1 MTALY
6 RGYDAEGLAW
16 QYSPRLSVK
25 EGPALMEGWTRDAAA
40 FRHQAGGTLDI
51 AYGPRPEEKLDLFRP
66 AGGSGARPPLH
77 LFIHGGYWQR
87 FYKEDFSHVAGG
99 LLAHGVAV
107 AVASYTLCP
116 EVTIGEI
123 VDQMRRC
130 AAFLWRE
137 AGRLEVAVDRFQV
150 SGHSAGGHLTAAL
163 VATDWPALGAG
174 LPADLVKSAIPI
186 SGVFEVEPLRHT
198 DIGKPLHLDDADAAR
213 QVSPLLWEPRSRGPL
228 LLAVGGDESAEFH
241 RQSAAL
247 AERWGAAGVPAET
260 LSLPG
265 RNHYTVLE
273 ELAAPDGALTRRAL
287 SLLGHPAR

>member
-6 RGYDAEGLAW
+6 QGYDAEGLTF

-40 FRHQAGGTLDI
+40 FRRKVSGTLDI
-51 AYGPRPEEKLDLFRP
+51 AYGSRPEEKLDLFRP
-66 AGGSGARPPLH
+66 AGGGRAPLH

-87 FYKEDFSHVAGG
+87 FYKEDFSHVAAG

-116 EVTIGEI
+116 AVDIAEI
-123 VDQMRRC
+123 VAQMRRC

-137 AGRLEVAVDRFQV
+137 AASLEVAVDRFQV

-163 VATDWPALGAG
+163 VATDWPAFAAG
-174 LPADLVKSAIPI
+174 LPAGLVKSAIPI

-198 DIGKPLHLDDADAAR
+198 EIGKPLHLDDAAAAR
-213 QVSPLLWEPRSRGPL
+213 AASPLFWAPRSLGPL
-228 LLAVGGDESAEFH
+228 LLAVGGDETPEFH

-287 SLLGHPAR
+287 SLLGR

>member
-6 RGYDAEGLAW
+6 QGYDAEGLAW

-25 EGPALMEGWTRDAAA
+25 EGPALMEGWPRQAAA
-40 FRHQAGGTLDI
+40 FRREAGGTLDI

-66 AGGSGARPPLH
+66 AGAGRPPLH

-87 FYKEDFSHVAGG
+87 FYKEDFSHVAAG
-99 LLAHGVAV
+99 LLAHGVGV

-116 EVTIGEI
+116 AVTIAEI
-123 VDQMRRC
+123 VDQMRRA

-137 AGRLEVAVDRFQV
+137 AGRLAVAADRFQV
-150 SGHSAGGHLTAAL
+150 SGHSAGGHLTACL
-163 VATDWPALGAG
+163 MATDWPSLEPG
-174 LPADLVKSAIPI
+174 LPADLVRSAIPI

-198 DIGKPLHLDDADAAR
+198 EIGSPLHLDAEAAR
-213 QVSPLLWEPRSRGPL
+213 RVSPLFWEPRCRGPL
-228 LLAVGGDESAEFH
+228 LLAVGGEESPEFH

-247 AERWGAAGVPAET
+247 AERWRTAGVPAET

-265 RNHYTVLE
+265 RNHYTVLD

-287 SLLGHPAR
+287 SLLGH